1 MRTASA
7 GEPAASTRTVRR
19 SSMYRPAYASAV
31 PPVPRTATIGRRCM
45 YAAHISE
52 SVPAPPPITTTPSAD
67 RALTKSRVSPI
78 PVGMTMSHA
87 SLACRW
93 ASCGMMPTTRPPPSR
108 APRLAAPI
116 TPPSPPV
123 SSAEPDRAISRPAS
137 YAASSCS
144 RVQCLPSLC
153 PMTSI
158 CRMRPG
164 RAPAGRAPSRPPPPP
179 RPPLPC
185 TAGRGRA
192 CQSTFRGAQAR
203 ECRSG
208 RARPTGDDGEAAWW
222 PGPRLPT
229 GGEPAVGER
238 AYRRMAASTS
248 SRPPFWCISA
258 QLTHVKWP

>member
-1 MRTASA
+1 MSETIRRTASA
-7 GEPAASTRTVRR
+7 GESAASTRTVRR
-19 SSMYRPAYASAV
+19 SSMCRPAYASAV

-78 PVGMTMSHA
+78 PVGITMSHA

-93 ASCGMMPTTRPPPSR
+93 ASCGMIPTASPPPAR

-123 SSAEPDRAISRPAS
+123 SRTDPDRAISSPAL

-144 RVQCLPSLC
+144 PVQCLPSLW

-158 CRMRPG
+158 CRMRPERM
-164 RAPAGRAPSRPPPPP
+164 RAAPPRARECPSPPPPP
-179 RPPLPC
+179 PPPPGISATGPGAGAPFGARPPP
-185 TAGRGRA
+185 
-192 CQSTFRGAQAR
+192 SP
-203 ECRSG
+203 S
-208 RARPTGDDGEAAWW
+208 WW
-222 PGPRLPT
+222 S
-229 GGEPAVGER
+229 
-238 AYRRMAASTS
+238 ASCPPSS
-248 SRPPFWCISA
+248 SRAARTARRSFR
-258 QLTHVKWP
+258 V